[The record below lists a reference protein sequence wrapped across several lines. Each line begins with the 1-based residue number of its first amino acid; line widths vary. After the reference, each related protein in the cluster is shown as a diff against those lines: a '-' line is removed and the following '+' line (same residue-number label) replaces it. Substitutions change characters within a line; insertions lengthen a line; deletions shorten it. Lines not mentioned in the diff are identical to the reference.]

1 MARPR
6 TLCDIKIGLKAAAF
20 SITLA
25 RGHHLFYGQL
35 VNPMK
40 SHFRRLRSNWLPKG
54 REESNV
60 DSFFFSSQKE
70 SQSRWF
76 TTDARFAILLPWLW
90 FTFKGTI
97 LSRRGM
103 DFRTCV
109 SFCSLAQLSL
119 RGYFIFSSIHI
130 SVVLRYALY
139 DWCIDMY
146 NEFFRLPLEY
156 RDTISIYEFVYR
168 SFDVSFLFPFFF
180 LSLF

>member
-60 DSFFFSSQKE
+60 DSFFLEPKRKAKVVDSPPTLA
-70 SQSRWF
+70 SRF
-76 TTDARFAILLPWLW
+76 YYHDYDSRSKVRYSRDAEWIFELASLSIRSPNFPCAV
-90 FTFKGTI
+90 I
-97 LSRRGM
+97 LSFLRSTYRLFYDMLYTIGVLIC
-103 DFRTCV
+103 TTS
-109 SFCSLAQLSL
+109 SFV
-119 RGYFIFSSIHI
+119 FH
-130 SVVLRYALY
+130 
-139 DWCIDMY
+139 
-146 NEFFRLPLEY
+146 
-156 RDTISIYEFVYR
+156 
-168 SFDVSFLFPFFF
+168 
-180 LSLF
+180 

>member
-1 MARPR
+1 
-6 TLCDIKIGLKAAAF
+6 
-20 SITLA
+20 
-25 RGHHLFYGQL
+25 
-35 VNPMK
+35 
-40 SHFRRLRSNWLPKG
+40 
-54 REESNV
+54 
-60 DSFFFSSQKE
+60 
-70 SQSRWF
+70 
-76 TTDARFAILLPWLW
+76 
-90 FTFKGTI
+90 
-97 LSRRGM
+97 M

-130 SVVLRYALY
+130 SIVLRYALY